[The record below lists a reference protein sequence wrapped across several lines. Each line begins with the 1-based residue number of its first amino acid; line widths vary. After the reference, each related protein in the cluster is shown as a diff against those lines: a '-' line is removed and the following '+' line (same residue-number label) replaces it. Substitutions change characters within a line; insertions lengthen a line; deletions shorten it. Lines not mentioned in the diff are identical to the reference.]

1 MNANCAACRLAKVK
15 CDRVQ
20 PTCGRCSRHG
30 IACVFDQRRSRWD
43 VVNVSNKTAPP
54 TAVAQDPAYAELAAS
69 LSMFKS
75 RASVSCFRA
84 RLFEQL
90 GRLVDLAI
98 QRDDAA
104 ALSWATALMHEHG
117 FSLSDFPALHRD
129 SGSALHDVDESLRAD
144 ADFGFAPALAA
155 VFHDVHPCFGWVQV
169 GTGEKTVVANAAFP
183 ADAHE
188 LQAAQSLESQ
198 ADLCGVHRADYT
210 RGAEACYAAVGAEI
224 ARAAARGESAEEVLL
239 VLPPR
244 PSRMLVR
251 APHTAAEKRFRLVI
265 THTHIH
271 ISRGGKRVAGIVQY
285 APAPSAN
292 SGGGGGGGGRK
303 RKAAEG
309 LSGLLSDAQLEQWLQ
324 EVGSSDAM
332 LEGLLGL

>member
-69 LSMFKS
+69 LSMFKP
-75 RASVSCFRA
+75 SVRCIRA

-117 FSLSDFPALHRD
+117 FSLSDFPAFHRD
-129 SGSALHDVDESLRAD
+129 SGSALHDVDESL
-144 ADFGFAPALAA
+144 
-155 VFHDVHPCFGWVQV
+155 
-169 GTGEKTVVANAAFP
+169 
-183 ADAHE
+183 
-188 LQAAQSLESQ
+188 
-198 ADLCGVHRADYT
+198 
-210 RGAEACYAAVGAEI
+210 
-224 ARAAARGESAEEVLL
+224 SA
-239 VLPPR
+239 VLPP
-244 PSRMLVR
+244 
-251 APHTAAEKRFRLVI
+251 
-265 THTHIH
+265 
-271 ISRGGKRVAGIVQY
+271 SRGR
-285 APAPSAN
+285 P
-292 SGGGGGGGGRK
+292 
-303 RKAAEG
+303 
-309 LSGLLSDAQLEQWLQ
+309 L
-324 EVGSSDAM
+324 
-332 LEGLLGL
+332 